1 MAAAWTEGRIIKGI
15 AGFYYVQHED
25 KVIECKARGKFKKM
39 GLVPMVGDRILFSEV
54 DSTIEEILP
63 RTSELFRPTVAN
75 VDQAVIVF
83 AVMHPDPNIVLL
95 DKMTVMAV
103 NEGLEVVL
111 VLNKVDLDTQ
121 EASLSQEL
129 EKMYVDTGF
138 KVISTCS
145 VNGYQIDLLRE
156 ALKDRLSVFAG
167 PSGVGK
173 SSLLNAIEPGLALKT
188 GVVSEKIQR
197 GKHTTRHSELIALKS
212 GGFVVD
218 TPGFTSLELRDLKP
232 EELSSCFPDFDSVE
246 GDCRFDN
253 CLHAEEP
260 DCRIIRAVA
269 EGRLSKS
276 RYTSYLYI
284 LNELRQL
291 RRY

>member
-246 GDCRFDN
+246 GACRFDN